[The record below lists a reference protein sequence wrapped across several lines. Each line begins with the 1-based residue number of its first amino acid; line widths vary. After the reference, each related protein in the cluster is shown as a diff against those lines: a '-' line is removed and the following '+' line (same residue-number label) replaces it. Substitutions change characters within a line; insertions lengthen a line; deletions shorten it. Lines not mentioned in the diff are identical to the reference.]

1 MQDHKTHDFLE
12 KLFVPADVLARREAI
27 MKKIIDRVPLRE
39 DLQEKSK

>member
-12 KLFVPADVLARREAI
+12 NVLFPAEVLARREAI